1 MLHHINTGA
10 MYHNCQEVRE
20 TFAPMYSSV
29 ASLKCL
35 KQDHMPKISG
45 LTKPQRAA
53 DMVGW
58 SLVALEIS
66 AIAQLRI
73 SLD

>member
-1 MLHHINTGA
+1 MLHHINIGTI
-10 MYHNCQEVRE
+10 YHNCQEVRE
-20 TFAPMYSSV
+20 TFVPMYSSA
-29 ASLKCL
+29 ASLKHL

-45 LTKPQRAA
+45 LTKAQRAA
-53 DMVGW
+53 DTVGW
-58 SLVALEIS
+58 SLVALEIT